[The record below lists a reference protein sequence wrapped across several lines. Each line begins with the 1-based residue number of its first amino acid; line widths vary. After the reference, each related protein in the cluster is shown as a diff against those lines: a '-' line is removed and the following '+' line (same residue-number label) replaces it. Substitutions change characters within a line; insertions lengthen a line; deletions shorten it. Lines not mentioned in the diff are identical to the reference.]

1 MFSIPYLEIVRK
13 RWLEKNWGNNATITL
28 NVLYAK
34 KEKYTQLMFKIIT
47 QIVKNKLFF

>member
-34 KEKYTQLMFKIIT
+34 KENIPSLCLKS
-47 QIVKNKLFF
+47 